1 MIEINGKHNT
11 AKVFTD
17 VVDEMSVKQIT
28 MLCDQA
34 FTAGS
39 RIRMMPDV
47 HAGAGCTIGTTMTIG
62 DKIVP
67 NLVGVDIGCGM
78 ETVKLKERHI
88 ELQKL
93 DKLIYEV
100 IPSGFDVRKEP
111 HHFADEIDLVE
122 LRCAKYVRTE
132 RSLRAIGSLGGGNH
146 FIEVD
151 KAEDGSLYLVIH
163 SGSRHLGL
171 EVAKYYQEQAYRQC
185 NGSGQDKVDALIAE
199 YKAAGKEKEIQKALK
214 KLMGTK
220 RTPIPKPLCYLEGEL
235 FQDYLHDMAIM
246 QRYADL
252 NRRAMMQELLRGMG
266 LHEAERFTT
275 IHNYIDTDAMILR
288 KGAVSAKAGE
298 KLLIPINMRDGS
310 LICIGKGNED
320 WNCSAPH
327 GAGRLMSRSAAK
339 QSFTL
344 TQFKASMEGIYSTS
358 INRDTLDEC
367 PMAYKGMEDIVNNIG
382 PTADIVDI
390 IRPIYNFKA
399 GEDA

>member
-1 MIEINGKHNT
+1 MIEINGKYNT

-111 HHFADEIDLVE
+111 HHFADEIDLEE

-171 EVAKYYQEQAYRQC
+171 EVAKYYQEQAYRQY

-199 YKAAGKEKEIQKALK
+199 YKAAGREKEIQKALK
-214 KLMGTK
+214 QLIGTK

-252 NRRAMMQELLRGMG
+252 NRRAMMYELLRGMG

-367 PMAYKGMEDIVNNIG
+367 PMAYKGVEDIVNNIG
-382 PTADIVDI
+382 PTADIVEI